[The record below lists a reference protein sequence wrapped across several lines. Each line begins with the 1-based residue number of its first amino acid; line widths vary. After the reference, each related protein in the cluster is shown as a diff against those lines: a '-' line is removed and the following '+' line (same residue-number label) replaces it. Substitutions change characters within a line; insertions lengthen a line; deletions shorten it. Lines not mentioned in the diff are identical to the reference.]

1 MNKNVKKLLIILG
14 ILVIIAIAVV
24 VIPKFQDSAK
34 TQTPLMSK
42 GTLNVN
48 GDTSTPDPSQ
58 QFVSLLQSIKTIS
71 LDPSIIQSKA
81 FQKLVN
87 YGSVLPTDAPA
98 GRPNPFAP
106 VGQDTAS
113 LIDTTNTINTSTNQE
128 LGTTNKNT
136 TTLTNQSEKKTT
148 NTTVPTLDSLDSLL
162 NGL

>member
-14 ILVIIAIAVV
+14 ILIIIAIAVV
-24 VIPKFQDSAK
+24 VIPKLQDSAQ
-34 TQTPLMSK
+34 TQTPLVSK
-42 GTLNVN
+42 GALNVN
-48 GDTSTPDPSQ
+48 SINSAPDPSQ

-106 VGQDTAS
+106 VGQDSPS
-113 LIDTTNTINTSTNQE
+113 LIDTTNTNLINTSTNQTAD
-128 LGTTNKNT
+128 TTNKKTTTNQLENKTINT
-136 TTLTNQSEKKTT
+136 T
-148 NTTVPTLDSLDSLL
+148 PTLDSLDSLL

>member
-42 GTLNVN
+42 GALNVN
-48 GDTSTPDPSQ
+48 GDTSAPDPSQ

-106 VGQDTAS
+106 VGQDTAGF
-113 LIDTTNTINTSTNQE
+113 IDTTNTINTSTNQE